1 MIPTVARTIG
11 CAAAAFALVVGS
23 RSLAAQPPTPEFDP
37 AAVERGQQLLS
48 TECGFCHGANARGG
62 SSGPDLTRSALV
74 QTDEGGK
81 QIGEFVRAGR
91 PDRGM
96 PAFALTDAQ
105 VSDLATFLHSAIRA
119 NINRRAYKILDILVG
134 DATAGE
140 AFFNGA
146 GRCATCH
153 SPQRDLRSIGAKYDP
168 PTLQNRMVLPRGN
181 VTPPGTPAPPPYAD
195 RNALR
200 ATVTPPGAEPVT
212 GALVR
217 LTDFD
222 VVIYDAASGRMQSW
236 LRNRD
241 TPKVIVTDPL
251 QGHVDL
257 LAKWTDTD
265 MHNVT
270 AYLASLK

>member
-1 MIPTVARTIG
+1 MIRPIARTGACTVAALTI
-11 CAAAAFALVVGS
+11 AA
-23 RSLAAQPPTPEFDP
+23 SLAAQQPAPEFDP

-48 TECGFCHGANARGG
+48 TECGFCHGANGRGG

-96 PAFALTDAQ
+96 PPFALTDAQ

-119 NINRRAYKILDILVG
+119 NINRRAYRILDILVG
-134 DATAGE
+134 DPKAGE
-140 AFFNGA
+140 VYFNGA

-153 SPQRDLRSIGAKYDP
+153 SPERDLRAVGAKYDP
-168 PTLQNRMVLPRGN
+168 PTLQNRMVLPRGS
-181 VTPPGTPAPPPYAD
+181 VTRPGTPAPPPHAD
-195 RNALR
+195 RNAIR
-200 ATVTPPGAEPVT
+200 ATVTAPGAEPVT
-212 GALVR
+212 GAIVR

-222 VVIYDAASGRMQSW
+222 IVVYDAASGQMRSW
-236 LRNRD
+236 LRNGD
-241 TPKVIVTDPL
+241 APTVVVSDPL

-257 LAKWTDTD
+257 LPKWTDTD

>member
-1 MIPTVARTIG
+1 MLLRTAPTVG
-11 CAAAAFALVVGS
+11 CAVAALAVVVA
-23 RSLAAQPPTPEFDP
+23 SLSAQQPPPEFDQ

-48 TECGFCHGANARGG
+48 TECGFCHGGNARGG

-81 QIGEFVRAGR
+81 QIGAFLHVGR

-96 PAFALTDAQ
+96 PAFNLTDAQ
-105 VSDLATFLHSAIRA
+105 VGDLATFLHAAIRA
-119 NINRRAYKILDILVG
+119 NINRRAYRILDILVG
-134 DATAGE
+134 DPKAGE

-146 GRCATCH
+146 GRCSACH
-153 SPQRDLRSIGAKYDP
+153 SPQRDLRGIGAKYDP
-168 PTLQNRMVLPRGN
+168 PALQNRMVLPRGR
-181 VTPPGTPAPPPYAD
+181 VIPPGAPPEPPHLD
-195 RNALR
+195 RNALK
-200 ATVTPPGAEPVT
+200 ATVTTAGGETIT

-222 VVIYDAASGRMQSW
+222 VVVYDAASGQMRSW
-236 LRNRD
+236 LRNGD
-241 TPKVIVTDPL
+241 TPKVAVTDPL

-257 LAKWTDTD
+257 LAKWTDAD